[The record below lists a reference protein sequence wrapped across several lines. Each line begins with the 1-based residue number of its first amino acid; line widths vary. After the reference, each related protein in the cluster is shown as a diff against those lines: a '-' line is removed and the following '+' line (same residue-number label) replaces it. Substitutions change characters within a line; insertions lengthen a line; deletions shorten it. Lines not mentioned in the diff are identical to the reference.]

1 MDILLV
7 EDSPGDA
14 RLMREAFKELSTPTR
29 LHLALD
35 GVEAMEFLTR
45 TGRFGDAPSPDLML
59 LDLNLPRRDGR
70 EVLELVKGD
79 PALRHIP
86 VLVLST
92 SASEADVISSYR
104 RHANCYLTKPA
115 DLDEFL
121 EVVRRIEQFWL
132 RVARLPA

>member
-29 LHLALD
+29 LHVALD